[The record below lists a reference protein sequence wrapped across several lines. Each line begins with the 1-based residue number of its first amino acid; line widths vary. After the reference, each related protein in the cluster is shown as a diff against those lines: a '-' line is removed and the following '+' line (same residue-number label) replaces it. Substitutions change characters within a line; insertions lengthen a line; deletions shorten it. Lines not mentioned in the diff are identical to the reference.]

1 MSWAIF
7 VCVFL
12 FFASP
17 ALVSFLASSTDG
29 YLIENGSLYLQI
41 SSAFYP
47 ILSLLL
53 IYRNCLQGLGQ
64 KILPLVSSFI
74 ELIGKIAFVVLI
86 IPWAGYRGVI
96 LCEPL
101 IWVAMTVQLYF
112 SLFPS
117 PLDKRRQDYLGNKK
131 CHPSLIY

>member
-7 VCVFL
+7 VCVLL
-12 FFASP
+12 FFSSP
-17 ALVSFLASSTDG
+17 ALVSFLASSTDS
-29 YLIENGSLYLQI
+29 YLVENGSLYLQI

-47 ILSLLL
+47 ILSFLL

-74 ELIGKIAFVVLI
+74 ELVGKIAFVVWI
-86 IPWAGYRGVI
+86 IPWAGYKGVI

-101 IWVAMTVQLYF
+101 IWVAMTIQLYF
-112 SLFPS
+112 SLFRH
-117 PLDKRRQDYLGNKK
+117 PLIKEGKEILATKV
-131 CHPSLIY
+131 SS